1 MSCVERSPVT
11 TLATLKSRSAR
22 RLARAQSPRE
32 WRRGIFPPIFLPFGL
47 LCGLLFGFAILP
59 AHTVASGMSP
69 QTTKAPAVP
78 NRASVSNS
86 GATITFRKIFKS
98 SYPEFVEIK
107 LQQNGMGTYDIR
119 QLDDD
124 ANPQSFELSVPV
136 AQKIFDLAAK
146 LHNFQGVDLEVHR
159 RVANLGDKTFRYE
172 NGGESHEATFNYTLD
187 ATANQLL
194 NVFEGL
200 SRQESDLSGLQRT
213 MRYDRLGVND
223 AMIQIGMDYDG
234 KILPDPD
241 KFLPTLD
248 QLAADEKFIDVARER
263 ARTLAGHIRA
273 SQ

>member
-1 MSCVERSPVT
+1 MSRQT
-11 TLATLKSRSAR
+11 AKT
-22 RLARAQSPRE
+22 
-32 WRRGIFPPIFLPFGL
+32 PPG
-47 LCGLLFGFAILP
+47 A
-59 AHTVASGMSP
+59 
-69 QTTKAPAVP
+69 
-78 NRASVSNS
+78 NRAGASNS

-107 LQQNGMGTYDIR
+107 LQQNGTGTYDIR

-124 ANPQSFELSVPV
+124 ASPQQFELSVPV

-172 NGGESHEATFNYTLD
+172 NGGESHEATFNYTVD

-200 SRQESDLSGLQRT
+200 SRQESDLSDLQRT

-223 AMIQIGMDYDG
+223 AVIQIATDYDT
-234 KILPDPD
+234 KLLPDPG
-241 KFLPTLD
+241 KFLSLLD
-248 QLAADEKFIDVARER
+248 QLSADEKFVDVARER
-263 ARTLAGHIRA
+263 ARTLAARIRA